1 MLLYFPKLPAKVCKC
16 SFQITPLNREHCVL
30 CRKKRTPHCLLFNR
44 ENLERGMAGLT
55 ETVLI
60 FLTIVPL
67 ILISEVIQGYSIP
80 QPLPSGTSKQL
91 QKRFNRSL
99 CIVRDVGH
107 SKPPSCSGTGS
118 TMGRRARNYHKG
130 GWELACG
137 SCHRPQ
143 QPQQW
148 SCVGRFIFV
157 ALSCK
162 QVKLYTVKYFRCV
175 QS

>member
-1 MLLYFPKLPAKVCKC
+1 MQFPDHTLE
-16 SFQITPLNREHCVL
+16 QRTL
-30 CRKKRTPHCLLFNR
+30 CPVQKKNECHIAFS
-44 ENLERGMAGLT
+44 LT
-55 ETVLI
+55 EKTWRGAWLDSQRFLI